1 MPRVTVTV
9 TRREIA
15 SEPSPWFGASREN
28 VLALLLARKGI
39 RFKPSV
45 DPTIS
50 DMRAP
55 WHVEILDAGWRVS
68 QDQD

>member
-1 MPRVTVTV
+1 MPRITVMV
-9 TRREIA
+9 TREELI
-15 SEPSPWFGASREN
+15 SEPSPWFGASQSN
-28 VLALLLARKGI
+28 IMALLLARKGI

-50 DMRAP
+50 DMRTP